1 MSTGDPFLDYIQGGN
16 YTTDAAGNIVLKPG
30 ADPQQA
36 AAAAAAS
43 AVRGEEASGT
53 FLGGLFGD
61 LLGGIMTNIGPIA
74 STAGGLASL
83 MGAYNRLGA
92 IGERGLVGAG
102 QIAEEA
108 FARSQFKPFTVTT
121 GTGSSVGVGVPA
133 PGSFPQMDEE
143 TRLNQLM
150 NIYGISR
157 EEAMAQQRGVLAR
170 GFDINNDGV
179 VSGAEF
185 AAARNAGLTGPGRGG
200 DAFGQGAGVA
210 TGAAGGAGGALTG
223 AGPMIGPNIQTTYSP
238 LEQAISQG
246 AFTGAQTLLGGVA
259 GDQAAREQEIFD
271 RIRATQLAEEE
282 RQRLALEERLA
293 SQGRLGVQTAMF
305 GGTPEQLALAKAQEE
320 AQARASL
327 AAIQQAQAE
336 QEQQARLGT
345 QLLGAAYLPEAQ
357 AQNALQRGLLAS
369 QLAQRG
375 QLYGTGLFGEASI
388 AGLDALLGSGIGQAE
403 LMGRLGTGLLS
414 GAIQGSGGGQGGIG
428 DIVGDLV
435 AEYGPQAINY
445 VKGLFSDARLKENI
459 QKIGVSP
466 NGFNV
471 YTWDWNEDGK
481 RLAGNTP
488 SVGVIAQEVE
498 QVIPDAVSIGAEGY
512 LLVDYSQI

>member
-1 MSTGDPFLDYIQGGN
+1 MPHQAGHSYQDLIDQARANSMINELQGLVSPSQAYSPSGN
-16 YTTDAAGNIVLKPG
+16 YTGSTISQGVDYTGMSSGSVDQLINSIVG
-30 ADPQQA
+30 SNAIT
-36 AAAAAAS
+36 
-43 AVRGEEASGT
+43 GM
-53 FLGGLFGD
+53 
-61 LLGGIMTNIGPIA
+61 LGGIAENIVPIA
-74 STAGGLASL
+74 SGIGGAASL
-83 MGAYNRLGA
+83 MGAYNRLGS
-92 IGERGLVGAG
+92 IGERANIGAG
-102 QIAEEA
+102 LIGEEA

-133 PGSFPQMDEE
+133 PGSFPQMGQEA
-143 TRLNQLM
+143 RIQQLM
-150 NIYGISR
+150 DTQGLTR
-157 EEAMAQQRGVLAR
+157 EQAMQNQQFSQMR
-170 GFDINNDGV
+170 GFDINNDGTV
-179 VSGAEF
+179 TNQEF
-185 AAARNAGLTGPGRGG
+185 AAARNAGLTS
-200 DAFGQGAGVA
+200 
-210 TGAAGGAGGALTG
+210 TGGAGGGAFTG

-271 RIRATQLAEEE
+271 RIRATQFGEEE

-336 QEQQARLGT
+336 QAQQAKLGT

-388 AGLDALLGSGIGQAE
+388 AGLDALLGAGIGQAS
-403 LMGRLGTGLLS
+403 LMGQLGTGLLS
-414 GAIQGSGGGQGGIG
+414 GAIDGSGGGQDGLVGAISGIG
-428 DIVGDLV
+428 KEVLPSILDL
-435 AEYGPQAINY
+435 
-445 VKGLFSDARLKENI
+445 LNI
-459 QKIGVSP
+459 
-466 NGFNV
+466 
-471 YTWDWNEDGK
+471 T
-481 RLAGNTP
+481 
-488 SVGVIAQEVE
+488 
-498 QVIPDAVSIGAEGY
+498 
-512 LLVDYSQI
+512 

>member
-1 MSTGDPFLDYIQGGN
+1 MTMTLEEYLQNPDQIGSVGDQRLDVNTGEPATN
-16 YTTDAAGNIVLKPG
+16 
-30 ADPQQA
+30 
-36 AAAAAAS
+36 
-43 AVRGEEASGT
+43 
-53 FLGGLFGD
+53 FLGGLFSGI
-61 LLGGIMTNIGPIA
+61 LENLGTIG
-74 STAGGLASL
+74 SGVGGAASL
-83 MGAYNRLGA
+83 MSAYNRLGG
-92 IGERGLVGAG
+92 IGERGLAGAG

-108 FARSQFKPFTVTT
+108 FSRSQFKPFTVTT

-157 EEAMAQQRGVLAR
+157 EEAMAQQRGVMAR

-185 AAARNAGLTGPGRGG
+185 AAARNSGLAGPGRGG
-200 DAFGQGAGVA
+200 DAFGQGAGA
-210 TGAAGGAGGALTG
+210 AAGAGSAGGAFTG

-238 LEQAISQG
+238 TEQAISQG

-259 GDQAAREQEIFD
+259 GDQSAREQDIFN
-271 RIRATQLAEEE
+271 RIRATQLGEEE
-282 RQRLALEERLA
+282 RQRLALEERLFN
-293 SQGRLGVQTAMF
+293 QGRLGVRTSMF
-305 GGTPEQLALAKAQEE
+305 GGTSEQLALSKAQEE

-336 QEQQARLGT
+336 QAQQAKLGT

-375 QLYGTGLFGEASI
+375 QLTGTGLFAEGSI

-403 LMGRLGTGLLS
+403 LMGQLGTSLLS
-414 GAIQGSGGGQGGIG
+414 GAMGGSGGGQGGIG
-428 DIVGDLV
+428 DIIGGA
-435 AEYGPQAINY
+435 AEKYGPDILELL
-445 VKGLFSDARLKENI
+445 GL
-459 QKIGVSP
+459 G
-466 NGFNV
+466 
-471 YTWDWNEDGK
+471 
-481 RLAGNTP
+481 
-488 SVGVIAQEVE
+488 
-498 QVIPDAVSIGAEGY
+498 
-512 LLVDYSQI
+512 